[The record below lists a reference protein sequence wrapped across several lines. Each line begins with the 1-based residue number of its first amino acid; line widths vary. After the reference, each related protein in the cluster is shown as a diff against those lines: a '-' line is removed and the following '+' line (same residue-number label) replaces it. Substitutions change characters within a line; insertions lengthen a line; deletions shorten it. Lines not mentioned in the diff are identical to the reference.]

1 MQTLSVSLNVFKT
14 KISGKKVKKVST
26 KKHPTFVELT
36 LAVSSGSQTVL
47 AKFSNCSCTIGG
59 HKNLGQT
66 SQLYKVKNQ
75 KYTLGKFG
83 FLQTRL

>member
-1 MQTLSVSLNVFKT
+1 LTVVLK
-14 KISGKKVKKVST
+14 KITYDINFTDNKSHQG
-26 KKHPTFVELT
+26 
-36 LAVSSGSQTVL
+36 
-47 AKFSNCSCTIGG
+47 AKFGTVGRSCFTERLKHIIKCSSLFVGTIGG

>member
-1 MQTLSVSLNVFKT
+1 MTLIEPFRRLLLL
-14 KISGKKVKKVST
+14 II
-26 KKHPTFVELT
+26 
-36 LAVSSGSQTVL
+36 
-47 AKFSNCSCTIGG
+47 CTIGG

>member
-1 MQTLSVSLNVFKT
+1 
-14 KISGKKVKKVST
+14 VKKI
-26 KKHPTFVELT
+26 FVPRRIN
-36 LAVSSGSQTVL
+36 S
-47 AKFSNCSCTIGG
+47 TIGG